1 MSLQTAFARAPTG
14 VLVIGTLLLLFGA
27 GLILAAAVL
36 LFSGR
41 PVGWLLWSGLLAS
54 GPLAMY
60 LALSFIHGR
69 RWAWVTVTSI
79 LVLLLVSALVRALTS
94 PEIPVAPFGEIVVSL
109 GSLVYLTRAHVRRGF
124 TE

>member
-1 MSLQTAFARAPTG
+1 MSLQSAFARAPTG

-27 GLILAAAVL
+27 GLIFTAVVL
-36 LFSGR
+36 LISGR

-69 RWAWVTVTSI
+69 RWAWVTVTAI
-79 LVLLLVSALVRALTS
+79 LILLLVSATVRALAS
-94 PEIPVAPFGEIVVSL
+94 PEIPIAPFGEILVSL
-109 GSLVYLTRAHVRRGF
+109 GCLAYLARAHVRRGF